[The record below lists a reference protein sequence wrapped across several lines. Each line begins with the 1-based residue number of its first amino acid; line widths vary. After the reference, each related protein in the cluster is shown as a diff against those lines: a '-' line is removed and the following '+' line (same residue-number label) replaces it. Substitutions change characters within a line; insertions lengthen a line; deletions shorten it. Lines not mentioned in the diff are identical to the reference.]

1 MPTIEGFDSSDP
13 KKVAELMD
21 SISDGFPIEPDQ
33 FTLTNEA
40 GETTEYLYKKG
51 RKPVEVV

>member
-1 MPTIEGFDSSDP
+1 MFTIEGFDSSDP
-13 KKVAELMD
+13 KKVAELMN
-21 SISDGFPIEPDQ
+21 SLGPKFPVEPDR